1 MQLRTRQFKFEF
13 PRTTLLMG
21 IVNVTP
27 DSFSDG
33 GNHLDRDAAVA
44 HGLHLIEEGADLL
57 DVGGE
62 STRPGASPVTEEEET
77 KRVIPVIQEL
87 ARRTHRPLSIDTQ
100 KPTVAR
106 AALEVGAAIV
116 NDIAANREDPAMWRL
131 VAATGAGYICMHMR
145 GTPQTMQQ
153 VPTYSDVVGD
163 VAEFFADRL
172 NRLAEAGVPPEQV
185 ALDVGIGFGKT
196 LEHNLELL
204 AAISSFQS
212 LGRPLL
218 LGVSRKSFI
227 GQLTGADVNDRLAGT
242 LAATML
248 AIQDGVQMI
257 RTHDVKATRQ
267 ALQVADA
274 IDRQRRACGNS

>member
-1 MQLRTRQFKFEF
+1 MQLRARQFKFEF

-87 ARRTHRPLSIDTQ
+87 ARRTNRPLSIDTQ